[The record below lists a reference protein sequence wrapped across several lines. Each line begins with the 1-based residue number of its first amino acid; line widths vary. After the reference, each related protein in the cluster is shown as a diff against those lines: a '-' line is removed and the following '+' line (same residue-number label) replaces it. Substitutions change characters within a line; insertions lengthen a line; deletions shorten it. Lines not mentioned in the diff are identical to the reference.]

1 MAALEQSRPSQ
12 SGLAADT
19 ATDVSTHR
27 MLPRRSEVELTI
39 HHDKHKNRHDDN
51 KDHVH
56 VHEMTAEQKDNL
68 IRKLLDPHDEID
80 FQVLKDLEDVQLA
93 QLIDAFEV
101 KDIPTIIQK
110 FRKVTMSR
118 VSKLKKDLTFRNI
131 SYRKGEVTYLSGV
144 SGYVKAT
151 RMTCVLG
158 APDAGVTTLLKTLA
172 GRASREA
179 VVSGEILLG
188 GQHLDE
194 AYGQHVGFIPKDDLH
209 YPTLTVRETLRMS
222 VRMRYGFVEDIYK
235 KYLVEVIIKFLG
247 IGGNIANTIIGD
259 DTHRGISGG
268 QKRRVS
274 IATEIVAGHNIV
286 LADLL
291 TNGLDSKTAYDLTY
305 QMQTVVK
312 TSPEGKAFMIS
323 LVQPAPELLD
333 LFDDLLVMSKGRCVY
348 FGPLKGQDGRYL
360 VLDFLGELGF
370 VRPIGKSLPDYLA
383 EISSNPV
390 KFHKSR
396 VPKYMVDN
404 GTYQLLGVKEEE
416 KGDKKN
422 AKTNGTDDSKFILIQ
437 KHAKTI
443 RQLQD
448 ALEKTSYSHSLMPI
462 AEEGE
467 EEGEV
472 HLKIGEAKDRPNV
485 SLQLRGMALP
495 NACTPITTESG
506 RAVETE
512 SSRQLHRYEVKD
524 NEREVGYLYLI
535 KSYKESAPYR
545 KLGEELWLE
554 FEERMPWEITSTI
567 PRFTTS
573 WFYQTFECLKRE
585 WIVQM
590 RDRATILS
598 EIFQSALVAIIL
610 GTVFLNLD
618 TSQGDAQARVG
629 LLFIILLQQI
639 FGPQKDVPK
648 IMAKKRVYYS
658 QEAAGYYHGSAF
670 FVAQT
675 LIQIPFAIINI
686 FIFVII
692 IYPLTDLNGGTGSEE
707 FWYMFGL
714 ILMSVLTAQ
723 AYILFICSITP
734 NAVAAQAAVPVG
746 LVLFMI
752 TCGYL
757 ISTDD
762 IPVYWR
768 WLNTISF
775 ITYGF
780 RGLMLNE
787 FNGLALTCND
797 DELVPPTSE
806 SDFNIAPPNGF
817 GGQQTCPFT
826 SGRAYL
832 ATFDMDHFDPD
843 EEKNQVLFYMIAF
856 ITVFNALAF
865 WGLVLRPH
873 ELGDQEEPPRFEP
886 ESKTKRKI
894 RTEDMKKDDMKK
906 DVGINPGGGAVDN
919 EHLTLIKSKIVSYI
933 EWKNLT
939 YKVVNQKDKSQQI
952 TLLNDVAGYAKPG
965 DMVALMGPS
974 GAGKSTLLDVIA
986 GKKSTGEISGD
997 ILVNGKPVDEFFP
1010 RIAGYVEQ
1018 FDSHVELATVEESVY
1033 FSARLRLET
1042 NDEEEIKREVDN
1054 TMDAVGITHVKDMII
1069 GNLDTGGISP
1079 ELRKKTAIAVE
1090 LVARPTILFLDEPT
1104 TGLDSVSAMAVI
1116 DTVSELADRGLAVI
1130 CTIHQPSAE
1139 LFSRFKRILILQPF
1153 RTGKTRGGRVAYFGD
1168 VKNVRD
1174 YCHDMKLGELKSGRN
1189 IADFALEA
1197 LGGPRETKDVD
1208 EKSKLLQPADVF
1220 LETKMWQKTKALLD
1234 EGVFNSEERLVEDGL
1249 KVPTFTSVFAKGPME
1264 QFGTV
1269 MSRTFATTVRDTDT
1283 ISSQFGSIIIMGF
1296 VFGTLFYQLDTDQS
1310 GAENRV
1316 SIFFLSLM
1324 FISFTS
1330 SYKVQL
1336 LVKARAS
1343 FFRETTSN
1351 MYRG

>member
-1 MAALEQSRPSQ
+1 
-12 SGLAADT
+12 
-19 ATDVSTHR
+19 
-27 MLPRRSEVELTI
+27 
-39 HHDKHKNRHDDN
+39 
-51 KDHVH
+51 
-56 VHEMTAEQKDNL
+56 
-68 IRKLLDPHDEID
+68 
-80 FQVLKDLEDVQLA
+80 
-93 QLIDAFEV
+93 
-101 KDIPTIIQK
+101 
-110 FRKVTMSR
+110 
-118 VSKLKKDLTFRNI
+118 
-131 SYRKGEVTYLSGV
+131 
-144 SGYVKAT
+144 
-151 RMTCVLG
+151 MTCVLG

-235 KYLVEVIIKFLG
+235 KFLVEVIIKFLG

-312 TSPEGKAFMIS
+312 NSPEGKAFMIS

-396 VPKYMVDN
+396 VPKYMV
-404 GTYQLLGVKEEE
+404 
-416 KGDKKN
+416 
-422 AKTNGTDDSKFILIQ
+422 
-437 KHAKTI
+437 
-443 RQLQD
+443 
-448 ALEKTSYSHSLMPI
+448 
-462 AEEGE
+462 
-467 EEGEV
+467 
-472 HLKIGEAKDRPNV
+472 
-485 SLQLRGMALP
+485 
-495 NACTPITTESG
+495 
-506 RAVETE
+506 
-512 SSRQLHRYEVKD
+512 
-524 NEREVGYLYLI
+524 GYLYLI

-598 EIFQSALVAIIL
+598 EMFQSALVAIIL

-707 FWYMFGL
+707 YMFGL

-787 FNGLALTCND
+787 FNGLALTCYD

-906 DVGINPGGGAVDN
+906 D
-919 EHLTLIKSKIVSYI
+919 SKIVSYI

-1296 VFGTLFYQLDTDQS
+1296 VFGTLFHQLDTDQS

-1351 MYRG
+1351 MYRGWVFYVTQLLADAAVFIPRATIFTIMMYFLTGLNLEDGGARFWLFWIGIILLFFLGLTLAEACAFGTPNEQIGIGVFTLSLTIQSLFAGFLVRESNIPDYWVWLYYINAIRYPLYYFSVNELDGLDISCPGNEGAVPVFVGTDLSVCEGQFGDPNCFRFYCPIQSGNDVLDQFDMTESVGFYLIITIVFIGGLRCLNVVLFSFINWVEK